1 MLDLKFREIKKKDIP
16 AVWKL
21 LEQLK
26 PLSEIKSE
34 DFTPDIDDAWTEFN
48 SIGIVGLDGDKV
60 IAYGSLVVEH
70 KIRGYQSCQIE
81 DVVVDDDYRGKG
93 VGEKLIE
100 EMSKKAEK
108 NGCYRVTLF
117 CREELIPFYE
127 KNNYKVNNVVMKR
140 WF

>member
-26 PLSEIKSE
+26 PLSEIKSK

-70 KIRGYQSCQIE
+70 KIRGT
-81 DVVVDDDYRGKG
+81 KTF
-93 VGEKLIE
+93 
-100 EMSKKAEK
+100 
-108 NGCYRVTLF
+108 N
-117 CREELIPFYE
+117 PFHYL
-127 KNNYKVNNVVMKR
+127 
-140 WF
+140 

>member
-1 MLDLKFREIKKKDIP
+1 MKIKFREIQKKDIP

-34 DFTPDIDDAWTEFN
+34 DFTPNIEDAWTEFN
-48 SIGIVGLDGDKV
+48 SIGIVGLDGDKI

-81 DVVVDDDYRGKG
+81 DVVEIFVLQLFEIVS
-93 VGEKLIE
+93 VGFVLFIEKSTEKYQRYGYWRQCAYQQSRHLHTNMYSYTHE
-100 EMSKKAEK
+100 ERIK
-108 NGCYRVTLF
+108 
-117 CREELIPFYE
+117 
-127 KNNYKVNNVVMKR
+127 
-140 WF
+140 